1 MVFKM
6 PEYTIHRIILHQIYN
21 LVNYYSGGVS
31 KFLARSDHL
40 YYRPRGQADYRISD
54 RGYFPFINAYLI
66 GTARALHVYASLM
79 RNNGQ
84 PYAVCAVY
92 LLFRILVLDY
102 LQLEM
107 FLQFQI

>member
-66 GTARALHVYASLM
+66 GTIRLLQPHRAV
-79 RNNGQ
+79 RNDDLEVIKGD
-84 PYAVCAVY
+84 
-92 LLFRILVLDY
+92 LRI
-102 LQLEM
+102 
-107 FLQFQI
+107 F